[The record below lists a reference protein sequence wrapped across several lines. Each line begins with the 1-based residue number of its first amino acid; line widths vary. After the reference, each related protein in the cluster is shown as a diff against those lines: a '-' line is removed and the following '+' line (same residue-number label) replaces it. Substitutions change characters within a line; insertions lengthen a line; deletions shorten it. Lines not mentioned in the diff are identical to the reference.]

1 MMVDFEKA
9 WSGKESSVQSRLK
22 EAIQPKTQL
31 RSRIDSAVRAL
42 NLQSRKL
49 DTAGVS
55 LKEKDRRYYNKIVAA
70 LKEYDRS
77 KATLYANELAEVR
90 KALRSISQSKLAL
103 EQISLRLSTVKDIGD
118 IVVTLAPAMSILKSV
133 RGNLSEIIP
142 QADEEFATLSDLLS
156 SVLVDAGQMGGITL
170 DFSTANEEAERILK
184 EAEIRVEA
192 EMRDRLPSVPTSER
206 EEIGL

>member
-192 EMRDRLPSVPTSER
+192 
-206 EEIGL
+206 